1 MELYLVRHAESTNN
15 RLIDDLRASNEIG
28 LWPEKRV
35 ADPALT
41 ERGVQQAKA
50 LASGNKTKK
59 AFIYFNFVKSNHFID
74 NYNCLCWC

>member
-59 AFIYFNFVKSNHFID
+59 HLFIST
-74 NYNCLCWC
+74 L